1 MNFKRLGLILS
12 IILASAAGASA
23 SSAGHPTWKKYSDA
37 GSEAFKE
44 KRFDD
49 AEKYFEMA
57 VKESEQFGFDDDRL
71 ATSLND
77 LANTYNANYHDET
90 TRVAKFKDAERLY
103 KRALQIREKLLGPN
117 HLEVAQTL
125 SDLAAWCQKGL
136 KDSEPLNKRA
146 LEIREKALGPEHSDV
161 AQSLY
166 QLAEVL
172 NHKERKSEAEPLYK
186 RALAIWEKTPASD
199 EKIALCLDGLAETY
213 LRTDREAEA
222 EPHLK
227 RALGIWEKQSKREFT
242 VLDHLHKLTVIY
254 RKQSNQKGLEDV
266 YKHNL
271 AITEEKYGAES
282 PQVGEDLEE
291 LAQLYRDQKRYEE
304 AEPLYARILAIRTA
318 MLGEENSSEG
328 TAIDLSALK
337 PIIIGAKDFLPKHEN
352 LRSASQRRLESL
364 KTKFPALVKS
374 QKYSSGQN
382 SGEQVFF
389 RIAASLLA
397 EEGNNAA
404 AEAFLKLDLAN
415 AELCPDY
422 DALGDS
428 NYQLGLIYYK
438 QKKYAKAEVM
448 FKRSARIIEKLFGSE
463 SEKLGTNLSFLAS
476 CYRHQGNYAEA
487 ERDFKRALE
496 IVDKTCKE
504 RSSSEKVKLPLLG
517 NLAALY
523 YRKHK
528 YSEAEPLYKTW
539 ITIYESSR
547 AQGDAIVLQPLKD
560 YAALLRKTNRIDEAA
575 KLEAKF
581 IDAPAKKSVIW

>member
-1 MNFKRLGLILS
+1 MNFKRLGIILYIS
-12 IILASAAGASA
+12 LASATAASA
-23 SSAGHPTWKKYSDA
+23 SSAGHPTWQKYSDA
-37 GSEAFKE
+37 GSEAFRE

-49 AEKYFEMA
+49 AEKYFELA
-57 VKESEQFGFDDDRL
+57 VNEAEKFGFDDDRL

-77 LANTYNANYHDET
+77 LANTYDANYHYET
-90 TRVAKFKDAERLY
+90 TRVAKFKDAEQLY

-125 SDLAAWCQKGL
+125 SDFAAWCQKDL
-136 KDSEPLNKRA
+136 KYSEPLNRRA

-166 QLAEVL
+166 QLAEVF
-172 NHKERKSEAEPLYK
+172 NHMERKSEAEPLYK
-186 RALAIWEKTPASD
+186 RALAIWERTPASD

-242 VLDHLHKLTVIY
+242 ALDHLHKLTVIY
-254 RKQSNQKGLEDV
+254 RKQSNQKGLEEV
-266 YKHNL
+266 YKHYL
-271 AITEEKYGAES
+271 AITEERYGAES
-282 PQVGEDLEE
+282 PQVGHDLEE
-291 LAQLYRDQKRYEE
+291 LAKLYRDQERYEE
-304 AEPLYARILAIRTA
+304 AEPLYVRILAIRTT
-318 MLGEENSSEG
+318 MLGEENSSER

-337 PIIIGAKDFLPKHEN
+337 PIIIGAKDFSPKHEN
-352 LRSASQRRLESL
+352 LRSASQRRLEAL

-389 RIAASLLA
+389 RVAARLLV
-397 EEGNNAA
+397 EQGNNAA

-422 DALGDS
+422 DALGAS

-448 FKRSARIIEKLFGSE
+448 FKRSARIFEKLFGSE
-463 SEKLGTNLSFLAS
+463 SENLGTNLSLLAS
-476 CYRHQGNYAEA
+476 CYQHQGNYAEA

-496 IVDKTCKE
+496 IAEKKCKE
-504 RSSSEKVKLPLLG
+504 HSGSEIMKLPLLG

-523 YRKHK
+523 CRQHR
-528 YSEAEPLYKTW
+528 YSEAEPLYKSW
-539 ITIYESSR
+539 LTIYETSH
-547 AQGDAIVLQPLKD
+547 AQENAIVSRPLKD
-560 YAALLRKTNRIDEAA
+560 YAALLRKTKRIDEAA
-575 KLEAKF
+575 KLEAKYNV
-581 IDAPAKKSVIW
+581 APEKNR